1 MIYIYDRLSDQFL
14 YVNKNHIT
22 HASEWV
28 GNKWVGNKWI
38 GNKWIGTEI
47 YKVYLTNGRK
57 LLVDDYYFN
66 KILKELREAKK

>member
-1 MIYIYDRLSDQFL
+1 MIYIYDRLSNQFL
-14 YVNKNHIT
+14 YINKNHII

-28 GNKWVGNKWI
+28 GTK
-38 GNKWIGTEI
+38 I

-66 KILKELREAKK
+66 KILKEMWEAKI

>member
-14 YVNKNHIT
+14 YVNKNHII
-22 HASEWV
+22 HASE
-28 GNKWVGNKWI
+28 WI